1 MMKNPVGKKRAI
13 ASILVVSILVVV
25 MAKSNTISWQG
36 VVRSLQTIGVQNFI
50 LALCMAL
57 GQYVCVALRFV
68 VLIPEA
74 CTSMFQVSRIYT
86 NGQLF
91 NHLFPARAG
100 DLYKIIALKRA
111 ADDNSFSTAYVVSA
125 LIIERL
131 VSTLILVLLIVLLI
145 DWSTIRVTDLSLVD
159 RAGQMKIALAGAT
172 LSGVVLYFAQKK
184 SPRFHAWLV
193 ELKRSFL
200 TILNLRRFVLVVAMS
215 AVMWSLEVLSIIF
228 LAAPLDI
235 DLQLGQGLFILLLLN
250 VGIAVPVTLGNVGTY
265 EAVLV
270 LGLGLWGVGTNDSI
284 AIAISHHFLQIFSLL
299 ILAGIFNT
307 VNLKASKRRI
317 PAIPE

>member
-1 MMKNPVGKKRAI
+1 MKKLLGRKRTI
-13 ASILVVSILVVV
+13 GSILVVAILMLV
-25 MAKSNTISWQG
+25 MVKSNTISWQG
-36 VVRSLQTIGVQNFI
+36 VLRSLETIGLQNFI

-57 GQYVCVALRFV
+57 GQYICVALRFV
-68 VLIPEA
+68 VLIPKA
-74 CTSMFQVSRIYT
+74 YASRFQVSRIYT

-111 ADDNSFSTAYVVSA
+111 AGDQSFSTAYVVSA

-131 VSTLILVLLIVLLI
+131 VSTLVLVLLIVLLV
-145 DWSTIRVTDLSLVD
+145 DWSALRLADLSLVD
-159 RAGQMKIALAGAT
+159 RAAQLKIALVAAALAGVA
-172 LSGVVLYFAQKK
+172 LYFIQKK

-200 TILNLRRFVLVVAMS
+200 TILNLRRFVLVMGMS
-215 AVMWSLEVLSIIF
+215 VVMWSLEVLSIKF
-228 LAAPLDI
+228 LAAPLDVE
-235 DLQLGQGLFILLLLN
+235 LQLGQGLFVLLLLN

-270 LGLGLWGVGTNDSI
+270 LGLGLWGVGANDGI
-284 AIAISHHFLQIFSLL
+284 AIAISHHFLQILSLL
-299 ILAGIFNT
+299 ILAAMFNFA
-307 VNLKASKRRI
+307 NLTALKKRTPVI
-317 PAIPE
+317 SE

>member
-1 MMKNPVGKKRAI
+1 MKKLFGRKRTI
-13 ASILVVSILVVV
+13 GSILVVAILILV

-36 VVRSLQTIGVQNFI
+36 VLRSLETIGVQNFI

-57 GQYVCVALRFV
+57 GQYICVALRFV
-68 VLIPEA
+68 VLIPKA
-74 CTSMFQVSRIYT
+74 YASKFQVSRIYT

-111 ADDNSFSTAYVVSA
+111 VCDKSFSTAYVVSA

-131 VSTLILVLLIVLLI
+131 VSTLVLVLLIVLLV
-145 DWSTIRVTDLSLVD
+145 DWSTLRISDLSLVD
-159 RAGQMKIALAGAT
+159 RAAQLKIVLAAAALAGVA
-172 LSGVVLYFAQKK
+172 LYLIQKR

-193 ELKRSFL
+193 ELKRSFF
-200 TILNLRRFVLVVAMS
+200 TILNLRRFVLVVGMS
-215 AVMWSLEVLSIIF
+215 VVMWSLEVLSIKF
-228 LAAPLDI
+228 LAVPLGVE
-235 DLQLGQGLFILLLLN
+235 LQLGQGLFILLLLN

-270 LGLGLWGVGTNDSI
+270 LGLGLWGVGTNDGI
-284 AIAISHHFLQIFSLL
+284 AIAVSHHFLQIFSLL

-307 VNLKASKRRI
+307 VNLTALKKSL
-317 PAIPE
+317 PAISE

>member
-1 MMKNPVGKKRAI
+1 MKKLFGRKRTI
-13 ASILVVSILVVV
+13 GSILVVAILILVMV
-25 MAKSNTISWQG
+25 KSNTISWQG
-36 VVRSLQTIGVQNFI
+36 VLRSLETIGLQNFI

-57 GQYVCVALRFV
+57 GQYICVALRFV
-68 VLIPEA
+68 VLIPKTYA
-74 CTSMFQVSRIYT
+74 SRFQVSRIYT

-111 ADDNSFSTAYVVSA
+111 AGDKSFSTAYVVSA

-131 VSTLILVLLIVLLI
+131 VSTLVLVLLIVLLV
-145 DWSTIRVTDLSLVD
+145 DWSALRIADLSLVD
-159 RAGQMKIALAGAT
+159 RAAQLKVALVAVALAGVA
-172 LSGVVLYFAQKK
+172 LYFIQKK

-200 TILNLRRFVLVVAMS
+200 TILNLRRFVLVMGMS
-215 AVMWSLEVLSIIF
+215 VVMWSLEVLSIKF
-228 LAAPLDI
+228 LAAPLDVE
-235 DLQLGQGLFILLLLN
+235 LQLGQGLFILLLLN

-270 LGLGLWGVGTNDSI
+270 LGLGVWGVGANDGI
-284 AIAISHHFLQIFSLL
+284 AVAISHHFLQILSLL

-307 VNLKASKRRI
+307 VSLTALKSRTPAS
-317 PAIPE
+317 